1 MSSERAPV
9 SNPFTGTDVAE
20 ILRERG
26 WAAAEMSSSELDA
39 WCERAAALL
48 GPHAADRAALADLL
62 ALIFSYDAA
71 AGAATRRKPR
81 RPRALRRPRCSA
93 PPRFLLLDGRPL
105 DSERF
110 KEIINVMKEGS
121 DLRSRDLFLPI
132 RLALAGRAGD
142 GELDRIV
149 LLLDEAATLPFAV
162 PVKSARA
169 RILEF
174 CPPSIRGL
182 FVDTTKIKETMV
194 AKTCREKFS
203 DEALRALAMLALA
216 VLVEIFSSR
225 ISTVWFVF
233 TILSSLS
240 IAAFL
245 YWRHKNGL

>member
-1 MSSERAPV
+1 MYPERSERFAPPN
-9 SNPFTGTDVAE
+9 SFTGVDVAE

-26 WAAAEMSSSELDA
+26 WVAGEAISPELLA

-48 GPHAADRAALADLL
+48 GSHAPDRAALSDLL

-71 AGAATRRKPR
+71 TVLQHVESHAVLARYGARDVVRRL
-81 RPRALRRPRCSA
+81 A
-93 PPRFLLLDGRPL
+93 FLLLDGQPL

-110 KEIINVMKEGS
+110 KQIINVMKEDS

-132 RLALAGRAGD
+132 RLVLAGRAGD

-174 CPPSIRGL
+174 C
-182 FVDTTKIKETMV
+182 
-194 AKTCREKFS
+194 A
-203 DEALRALAMLALA
+203 ALD
-216 VLVEIFSSR
+216 
-225 ISTVWFVF
+225 
-233 TILSSLS
+233 
-240 IAAFL
+240 
-245 YWRHKNGL
+245 

>member
-1 MSSERAPV
+1 MSSERDSV
-9 SNPFTGTDVAE
+9 SNPFTAADVAE

-26 WAAAEMSSSELDA
+26 WAAGEAISSELLA
-39 WCERAAALL
+39 WYERAAALL

-71 AGAATRRKPR
+71 AVLQHVESHAVLARYGARDVVRRL
-81 RPRALRRPRCSA
+81 A
-93 PPRFLLLDGRPL
+93 FLLLDGRPL

-132 RLALAGRAGD
+132 RLVLAGRVGD

-149 LLLDEAATLPFAV
+149 LLLDEAATLSFAV

-174 CPPSIRGL
+174 C
-182 FVDTTKIKETMV
+182 
-194 AKTCREKFS
+194 A
-203 DEALRALAMLALA
+203 ALD
-216 VLVEIFSSR
+216 
-225 ISTVWFVF
+225 
-233 TILSSLS
+233 
-240 IAAFL
+240 
-245 YWRHKNGL
+245 

>member
-1 MSSERAPV
+1 MYPERSERVAPP
-9 SNPFTGTDVAE
+9 NPFTGVDVAE

-26 WAAAEMSSSELDA
+26 WASAEMSSPEFDA

-48 GPHAADRAALADLL
+48 GSHAADRAALSDLL

-71 AGAATRRKPR
+71 ALLQHVESHAALARYGARDVVRRL
-81 RPRALRRPRCSA
+81 A
-93 PPRFLLLDGRPL
+93 FLLLDGRPL
-105 DSERF
+105 DSEHF

-149 LLLDEAATLPFAV
+149 LLLDEAATLPFTV

-174 CPPSIRGL
+174 C
-182 FVDTTKIKETMV
+182 
-194 AKTCREKFS
+194 A
-203 DEALRALAMLALA
+203 ALD
-216 VLVEIFSSR
+216 
-225 ISTVWFVF
+225 
-233 TILSSLS
+233 
-240 IAAFL
+240 
-245 YWRHKNGL
+245 